1 LALANRTN
9 APIFAAGKPF
19 IPLALRVLTVW
30 FSDDHHLEGVRHR
43 VHDQQRD
50 FDTDVLARQMY
61 ADMFVTAQVSRG
73 SALAVI
79 LFVAVIPLIWYNVRT
94 LHRERETG

>member
-1 LALANRTN
+1 
-9 APIFAAGKPF
+9 
-19 IPLALRVLTVW
+19 
-30 FSDDHHLEGVRHR
+30 
-43 VHDQQRD
+43 
-50 FDTDVLARQMY
+50 MY

-94 LHRERETG
+94 LRRERETG